1 MAWLDP
7 FEGRIVALDTAPLVY
22 FIEEHPGYL
31 HLVTAFFE
39 AVEDAK
45 FQVVTSYVTLLEV
58 LVHPIS
64 RNDPGLA
71 SQYRGILLDARG
83 LTSLPVNEHVAEGAA
98 SLRAQYNLRTP
109 DAIQLSTGIQAGAS
123 FFLTNDLQLPA
134 IPELQ
139 VLTLDDLLLA
149 DQP

>member
-7 FEGRIVALDTAPLVY
+7 FEGRIVALDTAPIIY
-22 FIEEHPGYL
+22 WIEEHPRYL
-31 HLVTAFFE
+31 HLVGAFFE

-58 LVHPIS
+58 LVHPL
-64 RNDPGLA
+64 RQNDHSLA
-71 SQYRGILLDARG
+71 SEYREILLNSRG
-83 LTSLPVNEHVAEGAA
+83 LESMPVSVEVVEEAA
-98 SLRAQYNLRTP
+98 SLRARYNLRTP

-123 FFLTNDLQLPA
+123 FFLTNDLQIPN

-139 VLTLDDLLLA
+139 VLTLDGVLLA

>member
-7 FEGRIVALDTAPLVY
+7 FEGRIVALDTAPLIY
-22 FIEEHPGYL
+22 FVEEHPRYL
-31 HLVTAFFE
+31 HLVGAFFE
-39 AVEDAK
+39 AVEEAR

-58 LVHPIS
+58 LVHPIR

-83 LTSLPVNEHVAEGAA
+83 LTPLPVNEHIAEGAA
-98 SLRAQYNLRTP
+98 SLRARYNLRTA

-139 VLTLDDLLLA
+139 VFTLDDLLLA
-149 DQP
+149 DQL